1 MECTTSLLT
10 LRFKTRDRL
19 VEMSMAVDLV
29 VAAALGRGQP
39 LLMGEAVIEKGVCP
53 VDCGK
58 SLGIALIDDLWL
70 SFKGSTLTE
79 MSCGERCY
87 SIA

>member
-1 MECTTSLLT
+1 MECATSLLT